1 MTSSVLWTALDAAAA
16 TDGTATGDWKATGV
30 SIDSRTVRPG
40 DLFIALQGPSFDG
53 HDYVAEALAKGAAA
67 AMVHRPVTAVAADA
81 PLLMVDDTME
91 GLTSLG
97 AMARL
102 RMNGLITAVTG
113 SVGKTGTKEALRLAL
128 EDQAPTYAT
137 LGNLNNQWG
146 VPLSL
151 ARMPAE
157 TAYGVFELGMNHAGE
172 IEPLS
177 RQVKPH
183 VAIITTVEAVH
194 TEHFSSVEGIADAK
208 AEIFAGMGPASV
220 AVLNR
225 DNPYFA
231 RLVAHART
239 QGIGRIWSFG
249 EHAQADA
256 RLVDCSLHA
265 TASAV
270 NAVIRGEA
278 IQYSLSAPGRHWVM
292 NSLAVLL
299 AVKALGADLTQAA
312 RALAK
317 IAPPKGRGARNRVR
331 LTREGETGAVL
342 VIDESYN
349 ASPASMAAAI
359 RVLAKSDLGDRGRRI
374 AVLGDMLEL
383 GDEAPALH
391 AALKHDLTAA
401 EVDLVFA
408 CGPNMAKLYDVL
420 PPTMR
425 GACTADSAALLPIIA
440 EAVRPGDAVMVKGS
454 LGSRMA
460 PIVEALQTLDESG
473 GVNGNHTRR
482 PKRAASGS

>member
-1 MTSSVLWTALDAAAA
+1 MTDSVVWTSLDAAAA
-16 TDGTATGDWKATGV
+16 TDAAVGGQWVATGV

-40 DLFIALQGPSFDG
+40 DLFVALEGPNFDG
-53 HDYVAEALAKGAAA
+53 HDYVANALAKGAAA
-67 AMVHRPVTAVAADA
+67 AMVHRPVPLLDLNA
-81 PLLMVDDTME
+81 PLLVVDDTME
-91 GLTSLG
+91 GLKSLG

-102 RMNGLITAVTG
+102 RMRGLITAVTG

-137 LGNLNNQWG
+137 QGNLNNHWG

-151 ARMPAE
+151 ARMPAD
-157 TAYGVFELGMNHAGE
+157 TAYGIFELGMNHAGE

-183 VAIITTVEAVH
+183 VAIITAVEAAHTENFPSVEAV
-194 TEHFSSVEGIADAK
+194 ADAK

-220 AVLNR
+220 AILNR
-225 DNPYFA
+225 DNPHFA

-249 EHAQADA
+249 AHDDADA
-256 RLVDCSLHA
+256 RLVECSLHA

-270 NAVIRGEA
+270 NAVIRGEPV
-278 IQYSLSAPGRHWVM
+278 QYSLSAPGRHWVM

-299 AVKALGADLTQAA
+299 AAKALGADLTQAA
-312 RALAK
+312 RALAR
-317 IAPPKGRGARNRVR
+317 IAPMKGRGARSRIHVAR
-331 LTREGETGAVL
+331 HGETGAFL

-349 ASPASMAAAI
+349 ASPVSMAAAI
-359 RVLAKSDLGDRGRRI
+359 RVLATADLGDRGRRI

-383 GDEAPALH
+383 GDQAAALH
-391 AALKHDLTAA
+391 VGLKAELKAG

-408 CGPNMAKLYDVL
+408 CGPNMARLFDKL
-420 PPTMR
+420 PAGMR
-425 GACTADSAALLPIIA
+425 GAWVADSQTLAPIVA

-460 PIVEALQTLDESG
+460 LVVDALLALDES
-473 GVNGNHTRR
+473 NGINGR
-482 PKRAASGS
+482 PARPARRAASGR